1 MANNIREAP
10 IPDTGVKGSP
20 NKKMEIAIAVITSI
34 NRMTVEVAGEMSYR
48 RLFPKWKIPVI
59 AAVRVRSDSW

>member
-10 IPDTGVKGSP
+10 IPDISVKGSP

-34 NRMTVEVAGEMSYR
+34 SRMTVEWQEKCVSVLLSTNNKGPPNKMP
-48 RLFPKWKIPVI
+48 LCI
-59 AAVRVRSDSW
+59 